1 MNVVSLC
8 MRYLCYRCCEICV
21 CERPVLWVLLQV
33 LCVVFLTG
41 VFCWRCY
48 GSHALAV
55 LQMWCCLCYRCH
67 VFTCHMLAVLLACVG
82 CVTGV
87 MCNMYYRYHV
97 LAVLQVSCI
106 ACATGVMCACDTG
119 IMCWL
124 HYRCHVL
131 QVSCGSWHGAAVTV
145 SGGLMVW
152 GHRKGCGIPTA
163 ANSATNN
170 KQTSSIVTRPYI
182 LLTANEHRVVGVACG
197 HNFTLVWTQEGRVLS
212 WGSGHHGVLGH
223 GSNDDVASPR
233 LLQALQGENITEA
246 SAGYSHSAFVAADGR
261 VYTCGKGKDGALGLG
276 EGSLSDIA
284 KPKLVAFPDKEQV
297 VKVSCSV
304 GEHHGHTLALTS
316 EGRVFSWGDGY
327 KGKLGLGNQ
336 DSHYAPTPI
345 PASYFNTEC
354 ITVVCAG
361 GIHSTAATAE
371 GSVFTWGC
379 GSDGRLG
386 HPEGQSHR
394 YLFRSD
400 VPKKVEGLDA
410 KSKRALV
417 SCTYYHT
424 AAVIE

>member
-1 MNVVSLC
+1 
-8 MRYLCYRCCEICV
+8 
-21 CERPVLWVLLQV
+21 
-33 LCVVFLTG
+33 
-41 VFCWRCY
+41 
-48 GSHALAV
+48 
-55 LQMWCCLCYRCH
+55 
-67 VFTCHMLAVLLACVG
+67 
-82 CVTGV
+82 
-87 MCNMYYRYHV
+87 
-97 LAVLQVSCI
+97 
-106 ACATGVMCACDTG
+106 
-119 IMCWL
+119 
-124 HYRCHVL
+124 
-131 QVSCGSWHGAAVTV
+131 
-145 SGGLMVW
+145 MVW

-163 ANSATNN
+163 ANSATSN
-170 KQTSSIVTRPYI
+170 KQTGSILTHPYV
-182 LLTANEHRVVGVACG
+182 LLSANEHRVVGVACG
-197 HNFTLVWTQEGRVLS
+197 HNFTLAWTQEGRVLS

-233 LLQALQGENITEA
+233 LLQALQDENITEA

-284 KPKLVAFPDKEQV
+284 EPKLVAFPEKEQV
-297 VKVSCSV
+297 FKVSCSV
-304 GEHHGHTLALTS
+304 GEHHGHTLALTN

-336 DSHYAPTPI
+336 DSRYAPTPI
-345 PASYFNTEC
+345 PASHLNMERV
-354 ITVVCAG
+354 TVVCAG

-386 HPEGQSHR
+386 HPEGQGHR

-400 VPKKVEGLDA
+400 VPKKVEGLEA